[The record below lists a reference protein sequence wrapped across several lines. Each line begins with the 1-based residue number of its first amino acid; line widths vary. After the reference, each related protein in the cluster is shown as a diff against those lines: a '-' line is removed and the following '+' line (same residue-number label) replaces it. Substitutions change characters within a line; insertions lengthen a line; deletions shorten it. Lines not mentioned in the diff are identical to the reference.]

1 MIRLKSLLEAHE
13 TGIMVTGSTQL
24 DNNKIGDVI
33 DGLGLHAEWNAREGY
48 WMFPEKPHA
57 YDALERLLEDEFAQH
72 GINARF
78 ESI

>member
-1 MIRLKSLLEAHE
+1 MIRLKTLLERRD
-13 TGIMVTGSTQL
+13 TGIMVTGSTQM
-24 DNNKIGDVI
+24 DNNKIGDLI

-48 WMFPEKPHA
+48 WMFPESPDA
-57 YDALERLLEDEFAQH
+57 YDALERLLDDEFAQH